1 MNKNLLILLGLGAVA
16 YYIWYK
22 NQNDKKGI
30 LVEDIENDPKV
41 VEAVVA
47 KATNAE
53 KNKYTNAFRKQFN
66 IKLPA
71 VQASK
76 EVKREAFKMQDRRY
90 AKQIMNQL
98 EKPEVYI

>member
-1 MNKNLLILLGLGAVA
+1 MNKKLLVLLGIGALA
-16 YYIWYK
+16 YYVWYK
-22 NQNDKKGI
+22 NKKDNTGI
-30 LVEDIENDPKV
+30 NVEDIENDPKV
-41 VEAVVA
+41 IEAVVA

-53 KNKYTNAFRKQFN
+53 KNKYTNAFKKQFN

-76 EVKREAFKMQDRRY
+76 AVKREAFKMQDKRY

-98 EKPEVYI
+98 EKPEVYL

>member
-30 LVEDIENDPKV
+30 LVEDIENNPKV

-76 EVKREAFKMQDRRY
+76 EVKREAFKMQDKRY